1 MENYNISKHEIL
13 SMLDVNIARKEN
25 LPNYSEAVSK
35 WKEDREFVEN
45 YKHGDIPEVLIDKI
59 TIGKRQ

>member
-13 SMLDVNIARKEN
+13 SMLDTNIARKIK
-25 LPNYSEAVSK
+25 LPNYADAVSK

-45 YKHGDIPEVLIDKI
+45 YKRGDIPEVLIDKV
-59 TIGKRQ
+59 TIGKR